1 MIKELEKQIEELQKE
16 LEENNYE
23 EKSKYSNKDLID
35 IIKQKDKEIKQ
46 YKIQIELFSEEKS
59 KLYEDNT
66 KMFNDLDRF
75 QKYIYELSQ
84 QNKKLSLQINQYTN
98 NINNNNCKGNTLLYK
113 KKEIKL
119 KNSVNEVDDIKNQI
133 DSKIEIENNYDD
145 ITQNNLVE
153 SNLNSSLK
161 TSNNIKNNIEE
172 DKKYN
177 GLTDNELNENQN
189 ILKTYN
195 DENKNSKI
203 HNYYKV
209 KNKKK
214 IKCIDENK
222 KDCLYF
228 DYDSKEAEE
237 LSD

>member
-203 HNYYKV
+203 HNYYKI

-214 IKCIDENK
+214 NK
-222 KDCLYF
+222 MH
-228 DYDSKEAEE
+228 
-237 LSD
+237 